1 MWWLHR
7 CLLQQCCLDQSLY
20 HPLIQGITQRPMAIR
35 APFTTIKEVRV
46 DTITPF
52 HSPNQDSNHP
62 VIQVSIPD
70 FSDISLARV
79 ESPCNALAILSP
91 GAVLLGWWCNNKYP
105 ALHRHLFLQLVS
117 CLRRSYFPRPSYLR
131 HLSVLQSALLHSL
144 HNL

>member
-1 MWWLHR
+1 
-7 CLLQQCCLDQSLY
+7 
-20 HPLIQGITQRPMAIR
+20 MAIR

-70 FSDISLARV
+70 FSDILLARV

-91 GAVLLGWWCNNKYP
+91 GAVLLG
-105 ALHRHLFLQLVS
+105 
-117 CLRRSYFPRPSYLR
+117 
-131 HLSVLQSALLHSL
+131 
-144 HNL
+144 